1 MSGLQVICGFHLTG
15 SIFLRAY
22 SLPGIG
28 GGGTTGGAK
37 KDKFLSL
44 KLLNLE
50 NRHSIRI
57 MRDTEG
63 RAKDCHMFRK
73 CCLT

>member
-28 GGGTTGGAK
+28 GGYNRWGQERQISFPQTTQSGK
-37 KDKFLSL
+37 QT
-44 KLLNLE
+44 LNKNNE
-50 NRHSIRI
+50 RYR
-57 MRDTEG
+57 R
-63 RAKDCHMFRK
+63 
-73 CCLT
+73 